1 MGGWKA
7 LKELRDSGERAR
19 ADERILGGTEFV
31 ERVLRESDEEW
42 ERTSLLRQRGINLKG
57 LLEKIADH
65 FGVETEDLKSGSKVP
80 AVVKARAVLCYV
92 GVRKLGLTS
101 ASVAKELGIS
111 PSAVSKSIGRG
122 QQAVGNE
129 AIEEYLLESQ

>member
-1 MGGWKA
+1 MGEEVSFEAK
-7 LKELRDSGERAR
+7 
-19 ADERILGGTEFV
+19 GG
-31 ERVLRESDEEW
+31 
-42 ERTSLLRQRGINLKG
+42 NLKRS
-57 LLEKIADH
+57 LEKVADY

-80 AVVKARAVLCYV
+80 AVAKARAILCYV

-101 ASVAKELGIS
+101 VSVVRELGIS

-122 QQAVGNE
+122 KQAMRND

>member
-1 MGGWKA
+1 MG
-7 LKELRDSGERAR
+7 
-19 ADERILGGTEFV
+19 
-31 ERVLRESDEEW
+31 EEV
-42 ERTSLLRQRGINLKG
+42 SLRQRGINLKR
-57 LLEKIADH
+57 LLEKVADH

-80 AVVKARAVLCYV
+80 AVAKARAVLCCV

-101 ASVAKELGIS
+101 ASVAKELWIS

-122 QQAVGNE
+122 KQAMRNE